1 MMDKLKDSIISKR
14 VTQLVNEVAIGE
26 HTIDVLYNTSLALND
41 ERQVDY
47 FSHTRENMKKDV
59 AYIIMTNN
67 QSTNDLSIQKEL
79 ISYGE

>member
-1 MMDKLKDSIISKR
+1 MDKLKDSTISKR

-26 HTIDVLYNTSLALND
+26 HTIDVLYNASLALND

-47 FSHTRENMKKDV
+47 FAHTRENMGKDV

-67 QSTNDLSIQKEL
+67 QSTNDLRIQEEL